1 MYNSKFLK
9 ISIHLV
15 YFSLLIFIGFIVISA
30 MFYPGTTIR
39 DHDTEGYNIFNNFLS
54 DLGRTITHHCSISD
68 NIGDTCIGGSNNF
81 FSAFFFN
88 NAMFI
93 CGIIFIIFYVALPG
107 YFYDEQA
114 LYRLS
119 IFGSVLGVT
128 TCSFFAIVG
137 LTPADLYFD
146 LHVFF
151 ANNMFKIAFPTALIY
166 SFVIYRS
173 KLLSTL
179 YGIGYFSFSIL
190 LILYVGVLEFG
201 PSPTS
206 SDFALIFQA
215 TTQKMIALAFVLSSL
230 MLAKGI
236 KRSFS

>member
-30 MFYPGTTIR
+30 IFYPGTTIR
-39 DHDTEGYNIFNNFLS
+39 DHNTVGYNIFNNFLS
-54 DLGRTITHHCSISD
+54 DLGRTITHYCNTSS
-68 NIGDTCIGGSNNF
+68 NICDTCIGGNNNF

-93 CGIIFIIFYVALPG
+93 CGIFFIVFYIALPS
-107 YFYDEQA
+107 YFYEDQT
-114 LYRLS
+114 LYRFS
-119 IFGSVLGVT
+119 IIGSVLGVI
-128 TCSFFAIVG
+128 TCTFFAMVG

-151 ANNMFKIAFPTALIY
+151 ANNMFKIAFPTSLIY
-166 SFVIYRS
+166 SYVIYRS
-173 KLLSTL
+173 KLLSTF
-179 YGIGYFSFSIL
+179 YGIGYFGFSIL

-201 PSPTS
+201 PSPLI
-206 SDFALIFQA
+206 SDFALTFQVIS
-215 TTQKMIALAFVLSSL
+215 QKVIALAYVLSSL